1 MDPAP
6 SAIRN
11 FRRARPERAGRGPD
25 RLAGSARRFR
35 FGKRSATIKTYFLA
49 VALLQATLP
58 GAAGANDTQAD
69 ECGLASVY
77 SSTSEATA
85 SGEDTLPEDFTAAH
99 RTLPFGTIVHVQNYQ
114 NGRSAVVR
122 ITDRGPYIAGRIVD
136 VSQVAARDLGISGL
150 AQVCLTVTWTPVG
163 KPKKQD

>member
-1 MDPAP
+1 MITKSYYSYFPA
-6 SAIRN
+6 
-11 FRRARPERAGRGPD
+11 
-25 RLAGSARRFR
+25 
-35 FGKRSATIKTYFLA
+35 
-49 VALLQATLP
+49 VVLLQVILLGPASAVDRKP
-58 GAAGANDTQAD
+58 D

-99 RTLPFGTIVHVQNYQ
+99 RTLPFGTIVRVRNTK

-122 ITDRGPYIAGRIVD
+122 ITDRGPFIAGRIID

-150 AQVCLTVTWTPVG
+150 GKVCLTVTWVPIGQT
-163 KPKKQD
+163 KKGN